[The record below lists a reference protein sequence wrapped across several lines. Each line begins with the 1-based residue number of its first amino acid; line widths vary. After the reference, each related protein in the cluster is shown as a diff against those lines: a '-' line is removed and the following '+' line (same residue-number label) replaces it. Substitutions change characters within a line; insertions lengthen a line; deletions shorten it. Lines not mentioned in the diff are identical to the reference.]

1 MLCKQS
7 ALPIRLPQYAGA
19 LPALMGLEMPLV
31 RLLAAMEA
39 RGIALDA
46 AVLEQQ
52 QPAMKKRME
61 QLQAAATALNGGVR
75 VNLASPTDIRAV
87 LFQQLKLP
95 LPAHASGTRCDISL
109 RTPEGVHCAP

>member
-95 LPAHASGTRCDISL
+95 LPAHASGTRCDTSL